1 MVNFVV
7 ARESFFLIKKI
18 KIKKFINIS
27 EETKKIY
34 YYYYYKFIIIII
46 IIIETCIKI
55 VIKQAKRLI

>member
-46 IIIETCIKI
+46 IETCIKI